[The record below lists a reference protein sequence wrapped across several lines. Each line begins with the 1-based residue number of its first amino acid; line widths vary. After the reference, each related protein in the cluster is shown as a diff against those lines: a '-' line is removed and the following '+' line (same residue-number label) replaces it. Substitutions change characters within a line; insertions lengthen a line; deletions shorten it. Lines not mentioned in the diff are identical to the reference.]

1 MDYKRLFRRAAIE
14 HEIQDARHGVER
26 VVLRHSVY
34 WLGKQFYHK
43 KLANF
48 EGQTVIIIPSRK
60 DPENKVKVYCDGVK
74 ICKAKSAK
82 LTKIQ
87 AA

>member
-1 MDYKRLFRRAAIE
+1 MKYWSEKGMIE
-14 HEIQDARHGVER
+14 REIRNARHGVER
-26 VVLRHSVY
+26 VVLRHSVC
-34 WLGKQFYHK
+34 WLGKQLYHRR
-43 KLANF
+43 LADF

-60 DPENKVKVYCDGVK
+60 DPENKVKVYFYGEK